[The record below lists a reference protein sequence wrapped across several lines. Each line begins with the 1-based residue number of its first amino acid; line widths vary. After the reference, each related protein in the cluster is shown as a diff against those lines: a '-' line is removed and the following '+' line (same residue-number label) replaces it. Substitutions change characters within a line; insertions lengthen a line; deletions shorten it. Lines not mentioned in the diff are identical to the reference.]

1 MFPMAEN
8 GPHATLQK
16 SYLGEGLAIEGRLD
30 AASTEALWDKLET
43 IETQDVKVDASKVSY
58 CDGAGIALLFRLR
71 ERGARIRGLKREYGV
86 LLDRFEPGE
95 FVEKRGTKRHWK
107 GIFNEIGM
115 LSLEVWRD
123 VQTLITFTGELTA
136 ALVDALRHPGRVR
149 WKDAY
154 KAAETAGVH
163 ALPIVALVSFLMGFV
178 LAFQSSIPMKK
189 FGADIWVANLVA
201 LTIFRELG
209 PLMTAILLAGR
220 TGSAFAAELGTMKIN
235 EEVDALTTMG
245 LEPVKF
251 LVVTRVAATI
261 IVTPLLTV
269 FANIFGLVGGA
280 VVMLYMGFPLVAYVN
295 QITLTAKPGDFLGGI
310 AKAFVFGLLVAAIG
324 CLRGLQTRTGASGVG
339 ESTTNAVVSG
349 IVLIIIVDGLFAVVY
364 FTLGI

>member
-1 MFPMAEN
+1 MSSMAEN
-8 GPHATLQK
+8 DLHAHLHR
-16 SYLGEGLAIEGRLD
+16 SEEGLAIEGRLD
-30 AASTEALWDKLET
+30 AASTAGLWEALSDLEA
-43 IETQDVKVDASKVSY
+43 QDRVVDASRVSY

-71 ERGARIRGLKREYGV
+71 ERGARIQGLPREYGALLDRFKPGEFEVKRGLKREWRLFTEV
-86 LLDRFEPGE
+86 
-95 FVEKRGTKRHWK
+95 
-107 GIFNEIGM
+107 GM
-115 LSLEVWRD
+115 LSEMVWRD
-123 VQTLITFTGELTA
+123 IYTLIAFTGELTA
-136 ALVDALRHPGRVR
+136 ALFDALIHPRKIR

-154 KAAETAGVH
+154 TAAEKAGVN

-201 LTIFRELG
+201 LTIFREMG
-209 PLMTAILLAGR
+209 PLLTAIILAGR

-251 LVVTRVAATI
+251 LAVTRVAATM

-269 FANIFGLVGGA
+269 FANVFGLAGGA
-280 VVMLYMGFPLVAYVN
+280 LVMLYMGFPLAAYVN
-295 QITLTAKPGDFLGGI
+295 QITLTAKSSDFMGGI

-339 ESTTNAVVSG
+339 ESTTSAVVSG
-349 IVLIIIVDGLFAVVY
+349 IVLIIIVDGVFAVVY